1 MPADGNRASR
11 TRAGDVLAAN
21 PGHLNRHQVKVPV
34 GRIVYAAIS
43 PHETIMGRRSGLRRP
58 AFGATPI
65 TRASSRTVSH
75 MVRP

>member
-1 MPADGNRASR
+1 MVTGRRVPALAMSLPR
-11 TRAGDVLAAN
+11 TRE
-21 PGHLNRHQVKVPV
+21 HLNRHQVKVPV